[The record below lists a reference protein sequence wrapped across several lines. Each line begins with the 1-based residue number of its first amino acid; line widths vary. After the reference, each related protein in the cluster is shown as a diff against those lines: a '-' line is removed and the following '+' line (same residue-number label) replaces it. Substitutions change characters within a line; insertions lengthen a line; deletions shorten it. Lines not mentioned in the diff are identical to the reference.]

1 MTISRSQMPRQ
12 MYGLGSL
19 VKSIG
24 KTVKKVVKSPIGK
37 AAILGFT
44 GAGLMGLG
52 PLSGL
57 GGFGAKMGSLFSGGG
72 AGLGSMF
79 GKVKNLYSGL
89 SGAQKLMGAGSLGL
103 AALAG
108 APEEVQMESQRNVG
122 ALRKYLSSYYKN
134 LGYSDN
140 QIAENVARDT
150 SEYTSGQGGYA
161 MGGRV
166 NYQSGTPK
174 QEIVKPSDSMMV
186 DTTTSNP
193 MPKEKSLKENLDFVK
208 ETKGGVSPSTT
219 MYMFKMYLDEALKK
233 GQITKEKYNKM
244 LMPFFGKTSEGVTRD
259 FERYEQSMAYGGRMG
274 YAEGMEPLNVLAELS
289 RDLPKSLGPNKIKRD
304 KDGKIIPPPPPL
316 KGPNKIKRDKDGKI
330 IPSSPPLLMPIKM
343 PDPLEK
349 ILKNM
354 TPEERKRREII
365 NKNNAATYKKIQQ
378 SVMEKLLKIREG
390 MPENERNMRPVPI
403 RKIGPEGISGMAYGG
418 RINRAYGS
426 DDLVEQASGIE
437 GLDININPKGV
448 KELDLRE
455 TGGFI
460 PPVGVKEKADDI
472 PAMLS
477 NNEFVFTADAVR
489 AAGGGSVNKGAQIM
503 YDTMKKLENGGTV

>member
-1 MTISRSQMPRQ
+1 MPISRSQMPRQ
-12 MYGLGSL
+12 MYGLGSI

-37 AAILGFT
+37 AAILG
-44 GAGLMGLG
+44 LG
-52 PLSGL
+52 GYALG
-57 GGFGAKMGSLFSGGG
+57 GGFGAGFKFGNLPGAGLFSGKG

-79 GKVKNLYSGL
+79 SKAKNLYSGL

-122 ALRKYLSSYYKN
+122 ALRKYLSSYYQN
-134 LGYSDN
+134 LGYSAD

-161 MGGRV
+161 NGGR
-166 NYQSGTPK
+166 
-174 QEIVKPSDSMMV
+174 I
-186 DTTTSNP
+186 
-193 MPKEKSLKENLDFVK
+193 
-208 ETKGGVSPSTT
+208 
-219 MYMFKMYLDEALKK
+219 
-233 GQITKEKYNKM
+233 
-244 LMPFFGKTSEGVTRD
+244 
-259 FERYEQSMAYGGRMG
+259 G
-274 YAEGMEPLNVLAELS
+274 YANGMEPLPYVTKNGLRGIDFENLS
-289 RDLPKSLGPNKIKRD
+289 DAQKQY
-304 KDGKIIPPPPPL
+304 
-316 KGPNKIKRDKDGKI
+316 
-330 IPSSPPLLMPIKM
+330 
-343 PDPLEK
+343 
-349 ILKNM
+349 LKNM
-354 TPEERKRREII
+354 KEMQDRQQESLM
-365 NKNNAATYKKIQQ
+365 KKL
-378 SVMEKLLKIREG
+378 KKIREG
-390 MPENERNMRPVPI
+390 MPENEKNMKPVPI
-403 RKIGPEGISGMAYGG
+403 RLIGPEGISGLANSD

-426 DDLVEQASGIE
+426 DDLVEQASGME

-489 AAGGGSVNKGAQIM
+489 GMQVTVSVNKGAQR
-503 YDTMKKLENGGTV
+503 YVRR

>member
-1 MTISRSQMPRQ
+1 MPISRSQMPRQ

-79 GKVKNLYSGL
+79 GKVKNLYTGL

-122 ALRKYLSSYYKN
+122 ALRKYLASYYKN
-134 LGYSDN
+134 LGYSAD

-174 QEIVKPSDSMMV
+174 NVILPKAKPRESKGKRILDLLANNKQGAINTLGAKGLFDLVGQSAVQAYRKGEISKSQYDSMI
-186 DTTTSNP
+186 
-193 MPKEKSLKENLDFVK
+193 K
-208 ETKGGVSPSTT
+208 
-219 MYMFKMYLDEALKK
+219 
-233 GQITKEKYNKM
+233 
-244 LMPFFGKTSEGVTRD
+244 PFFGEPSERLSKRV
-259 FERYEQSMAYGGRMG
+259 FEETKELRANGGRMG

-365 NKNNAATYKKIQQ
+365 NRNNAATYKKIQQ